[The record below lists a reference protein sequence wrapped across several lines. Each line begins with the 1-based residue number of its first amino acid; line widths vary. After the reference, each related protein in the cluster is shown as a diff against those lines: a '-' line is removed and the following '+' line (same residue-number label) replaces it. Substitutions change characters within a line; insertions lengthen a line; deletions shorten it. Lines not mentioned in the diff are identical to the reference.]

1 MKKLQGVSQ
10 DLSIGSKMNISCR
23 KELSE
28 TRDSAEELDA
38 FSDRVTL

>member
-10 DLSIGSKMNISCR
+10 DLSIGSKKSIRCR

-38 FSDRVTL
+38 LSDRVIL